1 MYADAA
7 NEVNPNDARVLKYL
21 NLVRERAGLPDIETL
36 NPAIRGNQELQRA
49 AIQRERQIELA
60 TEGQRYFDVRRWMI
74 ADKNGEGRQNG
85 YVHGMNVRGESNDK
99 EDFNRIVE
107 ASQIVFNRKMYLYPM
122 PDSEMRKTK
131 NLVQNPGW

>member
-1 MYADAA
+1 MNFGGIKMSDLAA
-7 NEVNPNDARVLKYL
+7 TNCGGCGDCNGFGGSSCYWIIILL
-21 NLVRERAGLPDIETL
+21 LLCSSC
-36 NPAIRGNQELQRA
+36 GN
-49 AIQRERQIELA
+49 
-60 TEGQRYFDVRRWMI
+60 
-74 ADKNGEGRQNG
+74 
-85 YVHGMNVRGESNDK
+85 GMNVRGESNDK